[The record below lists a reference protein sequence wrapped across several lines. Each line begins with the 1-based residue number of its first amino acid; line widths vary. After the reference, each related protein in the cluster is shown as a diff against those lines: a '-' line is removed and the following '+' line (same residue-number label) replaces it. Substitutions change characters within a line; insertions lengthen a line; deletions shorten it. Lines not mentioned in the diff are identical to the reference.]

1 MTGGTHSEG
10 VFGKM
15 LFEPAAAPHTFDANS
30 EIYEFLSENLAKQGR
45 IVGGNEVSGSRS
57 HRSER
62 TRAGA
67 SYFRGSVIK
76 NISAGELL
84 TLLPKMLGAAA
95 SGTTFALDEDV
106 PYFGIL
112 IDRDYGVFQYTDCKI
127 DKWIL
132 RGRAPELG
140 EDGEPD
146 LLTLQLDIIAS
157 DESTATTWPVSPPS
171 LGTTAAF
178 SPYVFQDTCSTGIT
192 LSAAT
197 REAMEF
203 VIVGD
208 NKIKALYTN
217 CLTPHSLVPRDRVIL
232 ARFRVPW
239 NSTNADLY
247 GQAVAGATAS
257 VTLTNGAVSTVFTF
271 GRLQV
276 PAQSPFIRGKDTVD
290 LVLDG
295 QATMVSTTRELVV
308 TNDSTP

>member
-1 MTGGTHSEG
+1 MTGSTHSTG
-10 VFGKM
+10 AFAKL
-15 LFEPAAAPHTFDANS
+15 LFEPGASPHTFDASS
-30 EIYEFLSENLAKQGR
+30 ELYEFLAENLGKEGR

-62 TRAGA
+62 TRKAA
-67 SYFRGSVIK
+67 SYFRGSIVK
-76 NISAGELL
+76 NISPAELV

-106 PYFGIL
+106 PYFGVM
-112 IDRDYGVFQYTDCKI
+112 IDRDYGVFKYTDCKI
-127 DKWIL
+127 DRWIL
-132 RGRAPELG
+132 KGRAPELG

-157 DESTATTWPVSPPS
+157 DEDPAASWPGSPPS
-171 LGTTAAF
+171 LGTSAAYA
-178 SPYVFQDTCSTGIT
+178 PYVFQDSCSGIT
-192 LSAAT
+192 LNGST
-197 REAMEF
+197 RDAMEF

-217 CLTPHSLVPRDRVIL
+217 CLTPHSLVPRDRIIM

-247 GQAVAGATAS
+247 EQSAAGAAAS
-257 VTLTNGAVSTVFTF
+257 VVLTNSTVSTTFTF

-276 PAQSPFIRGKDTVD
+276 PPKSPFVRGKDTVD
-290 LVLDG
+290 LVLEG

>member
-1 MTGGTHSEG
+1 MTGGTHATG
-10 VFGKM
+10 AFAQL
-15 LFEPAAAPHTFDANS
+15 LFEPGAAPHTFDASS
-30 EIYEFLSENLAKQGR
+30 EIYEFHTESLGKEGR

-62 TRAGA
+62 TRFGA
-67 SYFRGSVIK
+67 SYFRGSIIK
-76 NISAGELL
+76 NISAAELA
-84 TLLPKMLGAAA
+84 TLLPKMLGAAP

-106 PYFGIL
+106 PYFGVL
-112 IDRDYGVFQYTDCKI
+112 IDRDYGVFKYTDCKI
-127 DKWIL
+127 DKWII

-157 DESTATTWPVSPPS
+157 DEDDAASWPGSPPS
-171 LGTTAAF
+171 LGTTAAY
-178 SPYVFQDTCSTGIT
+178 SPYTFQDSCSAIT
-192 LSAAT
+192 LNGSA

-217 CLTPHSLVPRDRVIL
+217 CLTPHSLVPRDRIIM

-247 GQAVAGATAS
+247 DQAVGGATAS
-257 VTLTNGAVSTVFTF
+257 VVLTNGNVSTNFTF
-271 GRLQV
+271 GRFQV
-276 PAQSPFIRGKDTVD
+276 PAKSPRVPGKDTID
-290 LVLDG
+290 LILDG

>member
-1 MTGGTHSEG
+1 MTGGTHSQG
-10 VFGKM
+10 AFAKL
-15 LFEPAAAPHTFDANS
+15 LFEPGASPHTFDSSS
-30 EIYEFLSENLAKQGR
+30 EVYEFLAEDVGKNGR
-45 IVGGNEVSGSRS
+45 IIGGNEVSGSRS

-62 TRAGA
+62 TRLGI
-67 SYFRGSVIK
+67 SYFRGSIIK
-76 NISAGELL
+76 NVSAAEFA
-84 TLLPKMLGAAA
+84 TLLPKMLGANA
-95 SGTTFALDEDV
+95 SGTTFALAEDV
-106 PYFGIL
+106 PYFGML
-112 IDRDYGVFQYTDCKI
+112 IDRDYGVFQYKDCKI

-146 LLTLQLDIIAS
+146 MLTLQLDILAS
-157 DESTATTWPVSPPS
+157 DEDDSASWPGSPPS
-171 LGTTAAF
+171 LGATAAY
-178 SPYVFQDTCSTGIT
+178 SPYTFQDSCSGIT
-192 LSAAT
+192 LNGSV

-217 CLTPHSLVPRDRVIL
+217 CGTPHSLVPRDRIIM

-247 GQAVAGATAS
+247 DQAVGGAAAS
-257 VTLTNGAVSTVFTF
+257 VVLTNGTVSTTFTF

-276 PAQSPFIRGKDTVD
+276 PAKSPRVPGKDTID
-290 LVLDG
+290 LIVEG
-295 QATMVSTTRELVV
+295 QATMVSTTRELEV